1 MSKPQRG
8 PDRMTQE
15 DQFAEVIRTL
25 GRGPSRSRNLTQD
38 EAREA
43 MNAVLRDEVDPLQA
57 GAFLLLLRYR
67 GENAAELA
75 GFVEAGRATFQGPGQ
90 APRVDLDWPTYAD
103 RHRQQPYFVL
113 AARLL
118 ADHGVKVLMH
128 GIAGFSDGF
137 APTRPVLHALGVPVC
152 HSLDEAATCLATE
165 NLAYIGLEDFCPA
178 VERLIALRPKLGVR
192 TVANSFARALNP
204 LGAAAQLQA
213 VTHPPFRALQQEAAV
228 LLGQPR
234 AAVFKGIGGE
244 AQCNPLKTCLVAW
257 ARDGISGEDDWPPIR
272 SGSPY
277 PWRDEPLDPER
288 VAAMWRGELD
298 LPLPAASVIATTAI
312 GLWLTGRAASPA
324 EADSLA
330 EKLWDERDRTSLGPT
345 RALSA

>member
-1 MSKPQRG
+1 MS
-8 PDRMTQE
+8 QE
-15 DQFAEVIRTL
+15 DSFAEVVRTL

-38 EAREA
+38 EARAA
-43 MNAVLRDEVDPLQA
+43 MGAVLRGEVDPLQV

-67 GENAAELA
+67 GENQAELA
-75 GFVEAGRATFQGPGQ
+75 GFVEAGRSTFQRPQ
-90 APRVDLDWPTYAD
+90 QVPQIDLDWPSYAD

-128 GIAGFSDGF
+128 GIAGFSEGF
-137 APTRPVLHALGVPVC
+137 APTRPVLHAVGVPIC
-152 HSLDEAATCLATE
+152 RSLDEAAACLTSE

-178 VERLIALRPKLGVR
+178 AERLIALRPKLGVR

-213 VTHPPFRALQQEAAV
+213 VTHPPYRPLQQQAAA

-234 AAVFKGIGGE
+234 MAVFKGIGGE
-244 AQCNPLKTCLVAW
+244 AQRNPLKTCLVAW
-257 ARDGISGEDDWPPIR
+257 ARDGVCGEDDWLAIR

-277 PWRDEPLDPER
+277 PWREEPLDPER
-288 VAAMWRGELD
+288 AAALWRGELD
-298 LPLPAASVIATTAI
+298 LPLPAASVIATTAV
-312 GLWLTGRAASPA
+312 GLWLTGHAASPA

-330 EKLWDERDRTSLGPT
+330 EKLWEGRDRSRVTST
-345 RALSA
+345 QALSA